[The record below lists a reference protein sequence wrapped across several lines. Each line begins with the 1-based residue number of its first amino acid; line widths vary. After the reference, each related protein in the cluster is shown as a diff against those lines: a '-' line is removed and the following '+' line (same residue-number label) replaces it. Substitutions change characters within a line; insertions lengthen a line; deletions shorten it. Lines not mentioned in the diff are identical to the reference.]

1 MAVALTTFIGPMLV
15 KLGHKVVAVYE

>member
-15 KLGHKVVAVYE
+15 KLGSRVVAVYE